1 MCGRYFIE
9 LKSLI
14 ELEQHI
20 DYEFERE
27 LLIAKDYY
35 PGCEVPII
43 VCQNNRLNIIK
54 ARWGFKAFDNK
65 LIINARCETLL
76 EKPMFKKEVLVN
88 RCIIPASGF
97 YEWDQHKQR
106 FTFINKESQVMLLAG
121 IYRVIEGQMEITI
134 ITTQANESMQGIHL
148 RMPLVL
154 TNGQMESWLGNN
166 NFKDILKIKPL
177 SLKISAGLL
186 QTSLF

>member
-14 ELEQHI
+14 QLEQRI

-27 LLIAKDYY
+27 LLTAKDYY

-43 VCQNNRLNIIK
+43 VCQNNSLNIIK
-54 ARWGFKAFDNK
+54 ASWGFKAFDNK

-97 YEWDQHKQR
+97 YEWNQHKHR
-106 FTFINKESQVMLLAG
+106 FTFINKEDQVMLLAG
-121 IYRVIEGQMEITI
+121 IYRVIEGRMEITI
-134 ITTQANESMQGIHL
+134 ITTQANDSMQGIHP

-154 TNGQMESWLGNN
+154 TNEQMNLWLSNSD
-166 NFKDILKIKPL
+166 FKDILKIKPS
-177 SLKISAGLL
+177 SLKISSGFL